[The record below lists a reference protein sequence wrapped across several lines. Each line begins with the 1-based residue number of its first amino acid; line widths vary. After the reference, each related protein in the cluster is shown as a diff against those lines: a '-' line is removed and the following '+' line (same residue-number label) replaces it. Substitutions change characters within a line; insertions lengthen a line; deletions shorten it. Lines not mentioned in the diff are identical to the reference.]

1 MDRRTITDA
10 NCLFALYGLWCN
22 LVSAAFLNYR
32 SQPANS
38 KLQLIVT
45 HKKVQKCVYYSLK
58 IRLAVVGTSFF
69 KDPEI
74 HVLWGKEKKLRTLH
88 WYFNNHL
95 KCDKLKMENLLLV
108 HGQ

>member
-1 MDRRTITDA
+1 M
-10 NCLFALYGLWCN
+10 
-22 LVSAAFLNYR
+22 V
-32 SQPANS
+32 
-38 KLQLIVT
+38 
-45 HKKVQKCVYYSLK
+45 
-58 IRLAVVGTSFF
+58 RLSVVGTSFF

-74 HVLWGKEKKLRTLH
+74 LVLWGKEEKLRTLH